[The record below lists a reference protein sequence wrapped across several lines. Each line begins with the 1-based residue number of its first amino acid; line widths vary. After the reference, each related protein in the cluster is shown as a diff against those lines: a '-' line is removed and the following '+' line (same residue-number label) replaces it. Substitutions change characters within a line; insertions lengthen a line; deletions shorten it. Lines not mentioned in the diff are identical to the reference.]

1 MRPDGLWHPRLVAVL
16 TAMGHGDEIV
26 VADAGLPVPDKVEC
40 IDLVWSRAEPR
51 MLSVLRA
58 VLAELVVEAAWLAT
72 QTAEPDLVTGLD
84 DVLKGL
90 PVHRLDHEDLKERLD
105 GARAVVRTGET
116 TPFANVIL
124 TAGVPF

>member
-1 MRPDGLWHPRLVAVL
+1 
-16 TAMGHGDEIV
+16 MGHGDEIV